1 MKYIDRINQQI
12 SVQENATEV
21 KLPAM
26 EMKLMNMISM
36 KADNEKVTEMLEAKE
51 DKTFTE
57 QIHKRLMDVEEHVKK
72 LNQIMAPEE
81 DEPDDA
87 VKEADADGAEV
98 KKAPTS
104 KKMTVSMEQFEA
116 LRHKVDKNEIDLI
129 HKIGKL

>member
-57 QIHKRLMDVEEHVKK
+57 QIHQRLM
-72 LNQIMAPEE
+72 
-81 DEPDDA
+81 
-87 VKEADADGAEV
+87 
-98 KKAPTS
+98 
-104 KKMTVSMEQFEA
+104 
-116 LRHKVDKNEIDLI
+116 
-129 HKIGKL
+129 